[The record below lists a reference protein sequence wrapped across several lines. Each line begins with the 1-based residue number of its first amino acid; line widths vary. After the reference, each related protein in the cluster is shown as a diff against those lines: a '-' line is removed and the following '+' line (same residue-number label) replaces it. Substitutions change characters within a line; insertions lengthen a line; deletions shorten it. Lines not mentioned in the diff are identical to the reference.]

1 MNVLIY
7 SHTFAPSV
15 GGVETYIMLLARGL
29 VASGRV
35 SESVKMRRRQG
46 GRETRRRAVHVN
58 GTAAV
63 TVVTQTP
70 ASGFDDATLPFRVVR
85 QPSLVALWWLLGEA
99 DVVHLA
105 GPVLLPLSLGL
116 LRRRPIVIEH
126 HGYQAVCPNGL
137 LLYEPTKSA
146 CPGHFMARRY
156 QRCLCCNAV
165 MEGWPRSLLRIL
177 LTFPRRWLSKRAV
190 VNAPITQH
198 VLRRL
203 KLPRSQ
209 VIYYGIPDPLSQ
221 SEPPR
226 VHPATTSPPTCF
238 AYIGRLVSEKGLPL
252 LLQAAKRL
260 KDRGYAFRLKFIGDG
275 PERQRLETMT
285 DALGLREQVFFTG
298 FVQGDALRTAVA
310 DVACVVMPSVWEET
324 AGLAAMEQMMQ
335 GRLVVATDIGGLA
348 EVVGDAGL
356 KFPVGDVEGLI
367 DRLRQVLEM
376 PNVVAELGRR
386 ARERALALFRQERMV
401 EEHLAVYERLINRNG
416 PKISGYKMHW
426 RFRNRRVWP
435 SPPGTRHGQL

>member
-1 MNVLIY
+1 MLIY
-7 SHTFAPSV
+7 SHAFAPSV

-29 VASGRV
+29 LAP
-35 SESVKMRRRQG
+35 
-46 GRETRRRAVHVN
+46 GRESPG
-58 GTAAV
+58 GTAAGVNRVVAV
-63 TVVTQTP
+63 TVITQSP
-70 ASGFDDATLPFRVVR
+70 AAGFDDALLPFRVIR
-85 QPSLVALWWLLGEA
+85 QPGLRMLWRLLSEA

-105 GPVLLPLSLGL
+105 GPVLLPLALCL
-116 LRRRPIVIEH
+116 FRRKPVIVEH

-137 LLYEPTKSA
+137 LFYEPTKEA

-190 VNAPITQH
+190 VNIPVTQH

-209 VIYYGIPDPLSQ
+209 VIYHGIPDPLPQ
-221 SEPPR
+221 SEPPK
-226 VHPATTSPPTCF
+226 VHPATISPPTCF

-335 GRLVVATDIGGLA
+335 GRLVVATNIGGLA
-348 EVVGDAGL
+348 EVVGDAAL
-356 KFPVGDVEGLI
+356 KFPVGDVEGLV

-386 ARERALALFRQERMV
+386 ARERALALFRQGRMV
-401 EEHLAVYERLINRNG
+401 EEHLAVYERLVNRNG
-416 PKISGYKMHW
+416 LNTSGHKMHW
-426 RFRNRRVWP
+426 RFRNRRLWS
-435 SPPGTRHGQL
+435 SPPGTRRDRL